1 MFREIQDIE
10 DLAAYDFKPISFRRP
25 PHRQAGDLS
34 RKQFLSSKRTIVIGP
49 MVAFGGHPER
59 AGLGWNCDIALVL
72 ATARPSI
79 SAKAYEGSVH
89 FFGLNAEAERRD
101 WICSMRRKG
110 YTVVR
115 MPSSAAVLA
124 LPEAPI
130 EKLVQYGLI

>member
-1 MFREIQDIE
+1 MFHEIQEIE
-10 DLAAYDFKPISFRRP
+10 DLIACDIRSVSLRR
-25 PHRQAGDLS
+25 PHRQSGDLS
-34 RKQFLSSKRTIVIGP
+34 GKRFRSTKRTIVIGP
-49 MVAFGGHPER
+49 MVAFGSHPER
-59 AGLGWNCDIALVL
+59 TGLGWNCDIALIL
-72 ATARPSI
+72 ARATPAI

-130 EKLVQYGLI
+130 EKLVRYGLI